1 MSNQIL
7 IFGCNGQLGKSI
19 SDIFPNSIKY
29 SRAECDFNNLEDIS
43 KTILRIKPEVI
54 INCAAY
60 TDVNNSETNIKKAL
74 KINSIAVKVIA
85 SSANIIGALG
95 DSLFQQIMFLMV
107 SIQNLILKIPLQ
119 IQLIIMEKVNFKEK
133 INLLNLTRSF

>member
-60 TDVNNSETNIKKAL
+60 TDVNNSEIDIKKAL
-74 KINSIAVKVIA
+74 KINSIAVKA
-85 SSANIIGALG
+85 YCIIC
-95 DSLFQQIMFLMV
+95 
-107 SIQNLILKIPLQ
+107 KYH
-119 IQLIIMEKVNFKEK
+119 
-133 INLLNLTRSF
+133 